1 MILNRKKLIIS
12 YLIYYQS
19 RLDDEVPV
27 DDQVVDSTITSIAGV
42 INNIE
47 TEDLISSFEKEQN
60 NNIQIELLLKLMAN
74 IAKME
79 DLNHANLIKNV

>member
-27 DDQVVDSTITSIAGV
+27 DDQVVDSMITSIAGV

-60 NNIQIELLLKLMAN
+60 NNIQIELLLKLMAD
-74 IAKME
+74 IAKIE

>member
-19 RLDDEVPV
+19 RLDDEVTV
-27 DDQVVDSTITSIAGV
+27 DDQVVDSMITSIAGV

-60 NNIQIELLLKLMAN
+60 NNIQIELLLKLMAD
-74 IAKME
+74 IAKIE